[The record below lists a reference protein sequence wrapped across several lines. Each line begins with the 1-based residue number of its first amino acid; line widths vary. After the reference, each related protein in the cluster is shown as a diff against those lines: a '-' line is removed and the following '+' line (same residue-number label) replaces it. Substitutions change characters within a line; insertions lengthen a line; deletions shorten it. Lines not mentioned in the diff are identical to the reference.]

1 MFCQNCGHNV
11 PDNAVFCDSCGAR
24 IEHSSQQTAPAQ
36 QAAQIPQNAPVQQA
50 AFQPNGAAVKQKP
63 RKGRAV
69 LILVI
74 VLAVVAIGAAAALIL
89 FLPKGGAG
97 SGAPASLI
105 VSDVAVYNGKVIED
119 SEDINYLYTASL
131 SGDCFVTNN
140 GQFVIKDGKMYEA
153 KMGGILGFGF
163 SVAACGNAIA
173 YYTDDFGVELF
184 DTNTGEITEIEEDGN
199 FQGVTISPDGKTVLY
214 SDAKTVY
221 LYRDGKSE
229 KILSRD
235 MMLPVVSVANDGKYI
250 YVADML
256 DNFSFYCLDADG
268 KKLKKIEGSTMSFF
282 TNKDNT
288 QVGFFLRE
296 DIQTLV
302 IYDAAENKTYKYD
315 DVSLNHRTRPL
326 SEYTYDTDYPK
337 LNSQAW
343 SGAMAQ
349 VAHYNVDDLTHCL
362 YFGSKTIYET
372 DGKSID
378 AIAENT
384 TAMKILPDGSVIYL
398 KLGEGYNIYPG
409 TLFIRHSD
417 GEKDKIADDVC
428 GFGVSDSG
436 NSIYYFTEDEKLFLY
451 RNGKSTEI
459 ADDVC
464 VQNYADGLAYVG
476 VGVPTILNEDV
487 IVYPGNDEQWYIYKN
502 GKTET
507 LGEEVSVYNRLTA
520 SSVYGTEQ
528 EIRYTSFN
536 QNSVLFLNDTY
547 LLITE
552 DDDPFIIDAS
562 GSIKPLED

>member
-24 IEHSSQQTAPAQ
+24 IEHSSQQTAPA
-36 QAAQIPQNAPVQQA
+36 QQA

-105 VSDVAVYNGKVIED
+105 VSGVAVYNGKVIED
-119 SEDINYLYTASL
+119 SEGVHNPTAASL
-131 SGDCFVTNN
+131 SGDCFVANN
-140 GQFVIKDGKMYEA
+140 GQFVIKDGKLYEA
-153 KMGGILGFGF
+153 KIGGNTGFGF

-173 YYTDDFGVELF
+173 YYTEDLGVELL

-229 KILSRD
+229 DIMSRD
-235 MMLPVVSVANDGKYI
+235 MWLAVVSVANDGKYI

-288 QVGFFLRE
+288 QVGFFLRDDRE
-296 DIQTLV
+296 TIV
-302 IYDAAENKTYKYD
+302 IYDAAEDKTYKYD
-315 DVSLNHRTRPL
+315 DVSFSFKTRPL
-326 SEYTYDTDYPK
+326 SEYTLDTDYYR
-337 LNSQAW
+337 LNSQSA

-349 VAHYNVDDLTHCL
+349 VSHYNVDDLTHCL

-384 TAMKILPDGSVIYL
+384 AAMKTLPDGGVIYL
-398 KLGEGYNIYPG
+398 KSGEELKNYPG
-409 TLFIRHSD
+409 TLIIRYSD
-417 GEKDKIADDVC
+417 GEKEEIADYVY

-436 NSIYYFTEDEKLFLY
+436 NSIYYFAEDEKLFLY

-464 VQNYADGLAYVG
+464 VTNYSNGLDYIG

-487 IVYPGNDEQWYIYKN
+487 IVFPGNDEQWYIYKN
-502 GKTET
+502 GRIET
-507 LGEEVSVYNRLTA
+507 LGEIVPVDSRWTA
-520 SSVYGTEQ
+520 SSVYGTEP
-528 EIRYTSFN
+528 EKNFHNNR
-536 QNSVLFLNDTY
+536 NSVMFLNDTY
-547 LLITE
+547 LLYKE